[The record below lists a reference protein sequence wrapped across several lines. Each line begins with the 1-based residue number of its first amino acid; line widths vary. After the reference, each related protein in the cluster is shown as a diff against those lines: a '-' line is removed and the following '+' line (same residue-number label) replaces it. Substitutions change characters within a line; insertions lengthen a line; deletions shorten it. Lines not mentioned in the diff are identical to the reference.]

1 MLQTD
6 KIQTIFNMKKAD
18 KLIFM
23 SLTILNRMVIIY
35 ELNNFLTKNREELN

>member
-18 KLIFM
+18 KLIFLLL
-23 SLTILNRMVIIY
+23 SFSC
-35 ELNNFLTKNREELN
+35 EK